1 MANEPSEAVT
11 YTLGEALTLLAALE
25 DARDAP
31 IESDRLAVVVMIEN
45 EIRLLG
51 RRLGFDD
58 PSGGTDVQ

>member
-1 MANEPSEAVT
+1 MANEPPEAVT

-25 DARDAP
+25 DARDAL

-51 RRLGFDD
+51 R
-58 PSGGTDVQ
+58 

>member
-25 DARDAP
+25 YAQAAP

-51 RRLGFDD
+51 R
-58 PSGGTDVQ
+58 